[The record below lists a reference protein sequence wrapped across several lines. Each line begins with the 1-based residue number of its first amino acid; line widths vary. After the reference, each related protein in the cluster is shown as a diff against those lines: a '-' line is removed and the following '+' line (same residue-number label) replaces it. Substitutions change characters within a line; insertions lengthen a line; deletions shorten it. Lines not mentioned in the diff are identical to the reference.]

1 MNLREC
7 SDYTIK
13 WGRGRAGSGGG
24 GVVDNKMGEGG
35 YDFYISAFT
44 GNGKYT
50 YITFR
55 TDVSSR
61 DFFNLHIHWLFCSLV
76 GICSV
81 CISNMIMI
89 VCVHCSFLIWLSPV
103 IFILHLKVLPRG
115 FIKLREN
122 YIKICEK
129 HLNLHTLKSYWRNT
143 QILVQVLTNENV
155 IQTSCFEPTLNKCL
169 VYLGLLF

>member
-1 MNLREC
+1 M
-7 SDYTIK
+7 
-13 WGRGRAGSGGG
+13 GG
-24 GVVDNKMGEGG
+24 GG
-35 YDFYISAFT
+35 YDFLYFCFYQ
-44 GNGKYT
+44 KYT

-55 TDVSSR
+55 SDVSSR